1 MDDTIF
7 DKINDVDLKK
17 TMENSYIEYAMSVIA
32 ARALPDVR
40 DGLKPVQR
48 RILYAMIELNN
59 GPDKPHRKCARI
71 VGDTM
76 GKYHPHGDSS
86 IYGALVN
93 LAQDWS
99 TRYPLVDG
107 HGNFGSV
114 DGDGAAAMRYTEAR
128 LSKISMEMLA
138 DINKNIVNFLPN
150 FDETEKEP
158 EVLPSRIPNL
168 LVNGTSGIAVGMATN
183 IPPHN
188 LKEVVNA
195 VVKLIENKIEGQET
209 TMEEILEVIKG
220 PDFPTGAM
228 ILGTRGIEEAYRTG
242 RGKIR
247 VRAVTN
253 IEPMANGKNRIIVT
267 ELPYMVNKAR
277 LIEKIAELVRDKKI
291 DGITELRDE
300 SNREG
305 MRIVIELRRD
315 ANPTVLLNQLF
326 KHTQL
331 QDTFGVIMLA
341 LVNNEP
347 KILNLLQMLDY
358 YLKHQ
363 EEVVTRR
370 TQYDLNK
377 AEERAHILKGLLIAL
392 DNIDE
397 VINIV
402 RSSKTT
408 AIAKERLMERFGLDD
423 PQAQAIVDMRLR
435 ALTGL
440 EREKLEGEYDELI
453 KQIARFKE
461 ILADE
466 KELLGV
472 VRDEL
477 LVIRDKYGDERRTSI
492 GYDAFDINMEDL
504 IPDDNVVI
512 AMTRLGYIKRMSID
526 NFKSQHRGGKGIKG
540 MQTLDED
547 FIEDLF
553 MTTNHHYI
561 MFFTNRGRVYRLKAY
576 EIPESSRTAR
586 GTAIVN
592 LLQLLPQEK
601 ITAVISLKEY
611 EDNRYLFMATKKGMV
626 KQTKIRKYENIR
638 KSGLAA
644 ISLKEEDELI
654 EVKTTNN
661 HKDIFLVTKDGMC
674 IRFNERDVRSTG
686 RTSMGVIGMNLS
698 PDDEVVAMQ
707 IDSQGK
713 YMLIVSENGLG
724 KRTDMEEFTCQHR
737 GGKGVKCYK
746 ILEKTGNVVGAKAVD
761 EENEVMLITN
771 EGIIIRLAV
780 SGISKLGRITSGVKL
795 MDIDTDKD
803 IRVASV
809 AKVKESGNAANEEE
823 VLKKLEEEL
832 AAENIPDEGDGE
844 EDGEILEEGSTP
856 KENATLQDGVEN
868 STGEDL
874 SDLDELVHRALKD
887 MEETEENGKEEE

>member
-1 MDDTIF
+1 
-7 DKINDVDLKK
+7 
-17 TMENSYIEYAMSVIA
+17 
-32 ARALPDVR
+32 
-40 DGLKPVQR
+40 
-48 RILYAMIELNN
+48 MI
-59 GPDKPHRKCARI
+59 
-71 VGDTM
+71 
-76 GKYHPHGDSS
+76 
-86 IYGALVN
+86 
-93 LAQDWS
+93 
-99 TRYPLVDG
+99 
-107 HGNFGSV
+107 
-114 DGDGAAAMRYTEAR
+114 
-128 LSKISMEMLA
+128 
-138 DINKNIVNFLPN
+138 
-150 FDETEKEP
+150 
-158 EVLPSRIPNL
+158 
-168 LVNGTSGIAVGMATN
+168 
-183 IPPHN
+183 
-188 LKEVVNA
+188 NA
-195 VVKLIENKIEGQET
+195 VVKLIENKIADKET
-209 TMEEILEVIKG
+209 AIEEILEVIKG

-242 RGKIR
+242 RGKVR
-247 VRAVTN
+247 VRAVTD
-253 IEPMANGKNRIIVT
+253 IEPMANGKNRIVVT
-267 ELPYMVNKAR
+267 EIPYMVNKAR
-277 LIEKIAELVRDKKI
+277 LIEKIAELVHDKKI

-300 SNREG
+300 SNSEG

-315 ANPTVLLNQLF
+315 VNPTVLLNQLF

-370 TQYDLNK
+370 TKYDLNK
-377 AEERAHILKGLLIAL
+377 AEERAHILQGLIVAL

-408 AIAKERLMERFGLDD
+408 PIAKERLTERFALDEA
-423 PQAQAIVDMRLR
+423 QAQAIVDMRLR

-440 EREKLEGEYDELI
+440 EREKLEAEYKDLQNQI
-453 KQIARFKE
+453 KRFKE
-461 ILADE
+461 ILGDE
-466 KELLGV
+466 KVLLGV
-472 VRDEL
+472 VKDEL
-477 LVIRDKYGDERRTSI
+477 IVIRDKYGDDRRTSI
-492 GYDAFDINMEDL
+492 GYDSFDINMEDL

-561 MFFTNRGRVYRLKAY
+561 MFFTNKGRVYRLKAY

-586 GTAIVN
+586 GTAIIN

-611 EDNRYLFMATKKGMV
+611 KDNRYLFMATKKGMV
-626 KQTKIRKYENIR
+626 KKTKIREYENIR
-638 KSGLAA
+638 KNGLQA

-674 IRFNERDVRSTG
+674 IRFNEKDVRSTG
-686 RTSMGVIGMNLS
+686 RTSMGVIGMNLA
-698 PDDEVVAMQ
+698 PEDEIVAMQ

-724 KRTDMEEFTCQHR
+724 KRTNMEEFSCQHR

-746 ILEKTGNVVGAKAVD
+746 ILEKTGNVIGAKAVNED
-761 EENEVMLITN
+761 NEVMLITN

-780 SGISKLGRITSGVKL
+780 NGISNLGRITSGVKL
-795 MDIDTDKD
+795 MDIDTEKD

-809 AKVKESGNAANEEE
+809 AKVRESAATNEED
-823 VLKKLEEEL
+823 VLKKLEAEL
-832 AAENIPDEGDGE
+832 AEEN
-844 EDGEILEEGSTP
+844 LS
-856 KENATLQDGVEN
+856 VEN
-868 STGEDL
+868 S
-874 SDLDELVHRALKD
+874 
-887 MEETEENGKEEE
+887 EEEEREEDNVK